1 MHIFLFGGTT
11 EGRKIAEAIAEV
23 NRAWAARDAAARAA
37 HESSGLPIA
46 AEVYVTTTYGASL
59 LPAGPGIRVHVGRL
73 DAEEMTALLE
83 EARQATGFAS
93 DETARQQLKLMSDDS
108 DGELEKS
115 GSLKSAG
122 QCSQAERCQLSASL
136 LVIDATHPYAAV
148 VSEHI
153 LTACAAAGVRCIRVE
168 REDSGAEEH
177 GIESAQKALP
187 ERESTGAGG
196 KASASEGATLHW
208 VESIEEAAVWLAR
221 EISDAKCLPGIS
233 GMKTQVPGLEEN
245 GKERALAAQ
254 AAGRNDALAQSDRS
268 SSEASQSPN
277 ILITTGSKELAPYTQ
292 IPDFAARCYVRALP
306 TVEALEKCQALG
318 FRREHLILM
327 QGPFSEEMNVAQLR
341 YADAGYLVTKASGET
356 GGFPEKC
363 EAALALGVEVICVGR
378 PKEVSIPD
386 ATWYDRGKLDAVLRR
401 IREIGTAGMCES
413 SSEDALVTCGSG
425 TTERSEDQA
434 EAADRA
440 ME

>member
-23 NRAWAARDAAARAA
+23 NREWAAHEDATACAA

-46 AEVYVTTTYGASL
+46 AEVYVTTKYGASL

-73 DAEEMTALLE
+73 DAEEMTALLM
-83 EARQATGFAS
+83 EARQ
-93 DETARQQLKLMSDDS
+93 ELNPVPDDT

-115 GSLKSAG
+115 ESPKSKG
-122 QCSQAERCQLSASL
+122 RCGQAERCPISAPL

-168 REDSGAEEH
+168 REDSGTGEH

-187 ERESTGAGG
+187 ERESTGEDG
-196 KASASEGATLHW
+196 KASAPEGAALHW
-208 VESIEEAAVWLAR
+208 VESIEEAAAW
-221 EISDAKCLPGIS
+221 
-233 GMKTQVPGLEEN
+233 
-245 GKERALAAQ
+245 
-254 AAGRNDALAQSDRS
+254 LAQSDRS
-268 SSEASQSPN
+268 SSEAAQRPN

-318 FRREHLILM
+318 FRRDHLILM

-363 EAALALGVEVICVGR
+363 EAALALGVEVVCIGR

-425 TTERSEDQA
+425 TTESSEDQA

>member
-11 EGRKIAEAIAEV
+11 EGRKIAEAIVEV
-23 NRAWAARDAAARAA
+23 NREWAARDAAACAA
-37 HESSGLPIA
+37 HESSELPIA
-46 AEVYVTTTYGASL
+46 AEVYVATAYGASL

-73 DAEEMTALLE
+73 DAEEMTALFM
-83 EARQATGFAS
+83 EARQATGFTS
-93 DETARQQLKLMSDDS
+93 DETARQQLKLMSDDT

-115 GSLKSAG
+115 ESLKSAG
-122 QCSQAERCQLSASL
+122 QCRQAERCQLSASL

-148 VSEHI
+148 VSENI

-177 GIESAQKALP
+177 GTESAQKALP
-187 ERESTGAGG
+187 ERESTGEDG
-196 KASASEGATLHW
+196 KASASEGAAFHW
-208 VESIEEAAVWLAR
+208 VESIEEAAAWLAG
-221 EISDAKCLPGIS
+221 ES
-233 GMKTQVPGLEEN
+233 
-245 GKERALAAQ
+245 AQ
-254 AAGRNDALAQSDRS
+254 R
-268 SSEASQSPN
+268 PN
-277 ILITTGSKELAPYTQ
+277 ILITTGSKELTPYTQ

-306 TVEALEKCQALG
+306 AVEALEKCQALG
-318 FRREHLILM
+318 FRRDHLILM

-386 ATWYDRGKLDAVLRR
+386 AAWYDREKSDAVLRR
-401 IREIGTAGMCES
+401 IHEIGRVG
-413 SSEDALVTCGSG
+413 TCGRSA
-425 TTERSEDQA
+425 TERSEEQA
-434 EAADRA
+434 EAADRSII
-440 ME
+440 

>member
-23 NRAWAARDAAARAA
+23 NREWAARDVA
-37 HESSGLPIA
+37 SSGLPIA
-46 AEVYVTTTYGASL
+46 AEVYVATAYGASL

-73 DAEEMTALLE
+73 DAEEMTALFE
-83 EARQATGFAS
+83 AARQATGFTS
-93 DETARQQLKLMSDDS
+93 DETARQQLKPMPGDT
-108 DGELEKS
+108 DGEMEKS
-115 GSLKSAG
+115 ESPKSAG
-122 QCSQAERCQLSASL
+122 QCRQAERCQLSASL

-148 VSEHI
+148 VSENI

-168 REDSGAEEH
+168 REDSGAGEH

-187 ERESTGAGG
+187 EREDTGAVG
-196 KASASEGATLHW
+196 KVSASESAAFHW
-208 VESIEEAAVWLAR
+208 VESIEEAAAWLAG
-221 EISDAKCLPGIS
+221 ES
-233 GMKTQVPGLEEN
+233 
-245 GKERALAAQ
+245 AQ
-254 AAGRNDALAQSDRS
+254 R
-268 SSEASQSPN
+268 PN

-318 FRREHLILM
+318 FRRDHLILM

-386 ATWYDRGKLDAVLRR
+386 AAWYDREKSDAVLRR
-401 IREIGTAGMCES
+401 IHEIGRVG
-413 SSEDALVTCGSG
+413 TCGRSA
-425 TTERSEDQA
+425 TERSEEQA
-434 EAADRA
+434 EAADRSII
-440 ME
+440 

>member
-11 EGRKIAEAIAEV
+11 EGRKIAEAIVEV
-23 NRAWAARDAAARAA
+23 NREWTARDAAACAA

-46 AEVYVTTTYGASL
+46 AEVYVTTAYGASL

-83 EARQATGFAS
+83 AARQATGFTS
-93 DETARQQLKLMSDDS
+93 DETARQQLKPMPGDT

-115 GSLKSAG
+115 KSPKSAG
-122 QCSQAERCQLSASL
+122 QCRQAERRQLSASL

-148 VSEHI
+148 VSENI

-177 GIESAQKALP
+177 GTESAQKALP
-187 ERESTGAGG
+187 ERESTGEDG
-196 KASASEGATLHW
+196 KASASEGAAFHW
-208 VESIEEAAVWLAR
+208 VASIEEAAAW
-221 EISDAKCLPGIS
+221 
-233 GMKTQVPGLEEN
+233 
-245 GKERALAAQ
+245 
-254 AAGRNDALAQSDRS
+254 LAQSDRS
-268 SSEASQSPN
+268 SSEAAQRPN

-292 IPDFAARCYVRALP
+292 IQDFAARCFVRALP
-306 TVEALEKCQALG
+306 TVEALEKCQTLG
-318 FRREHLILM
+318 FRRDHLILM

-341 YADAGYLVTKASGET
+341 YAEAGYLVTKASGET

-363 EAALALGVEVICVGR
+363 EAALALGVEVVCIGR

-386 ATWYDRGKLDAVLRR
+386 AAWYDREKSDAVLRR
-401 IREIGTAGMCES
+401 IHEIGRVG
-413 SSEDALVTCGSG
+413 TCGRSA
-425 TTERSEDQA
+425 TERSEEQA
-434 EAADRA
+434 EAADRSII
-440 ME
+440 

>member
-23 NRAWAARDAAARAA
+23 NREWAARDAAACAA

-59 LPAGPGIRVHVGRL
+59 LPAGPGITVHVGRL
-73 DAEEMTALLE
+73 DAEEMTALFE
-83 EARQATGFAS
+83 AARQATGFTS
-93 DETARQQLKLMSDDS
+93 DETARQELNPMPDDT

-115 GSLKSAG
+115 ESLKSAG
-122 QCSQAERCQLSASL
+122 QCRQAERCQLSASL

-148 VSEHI
+148 VSENI

-177 GIESAQKALP
+177 GTESAQKALP
-187 ERESTGAGG
+187 ERESTGEDG
-196 KASASEGATLHW
+196 KASAPEAAAFHW
-208 VESIEEAAVWLAR
+208 VESIEEAAAWLAQ
-221 EISDAKCLPGIS
+221 L
-233 GMKTQVPGLEEN
+233 
-245 GKERALAAQ
+245 
-254 AAGRNDALAQSDRS
+254 DRS
-268 SSEASQSPN
+268 SSEAAQRPN

-318 FRREHLILM
+318 FRRDHLILM

-363 EAALALGVEVICVGR
+363 EAALALGVEVICVGL

-386 ATWYDRGKLDAVLRR
+386 AAWYDREKSDAVLRR
-401 IREIGTAGMCES
+401 IHEIGSAG
-413 SSEDALVTCGSG
+413 ACGRSA
-425 TTERSEDQA
+425 TERSEKQA
-434 EAADRA
+434 EAADCSII
-440 ME
+440 

>member
-23 NRAWAARDAAARAA
+23 NREWAARDAA
-37 HESSGLPIA
+37 SSGLPIV
-46 AEVYVTTTYGASL
+46 AEVYVATAYGASL

-73 DAEEMTALLE
+73 DAEEMTALFK
-83 EARQATGFAS
+83 AA
-93 DETARQQLKLMSDDS
+93 QQT
-108 DGELEKS
+108 
-115 GSLKSAG
+115 
-122 QCSQAERCQLSASL
+122 SASL

-148 VSEHI
+148 VSENI

-168 REDSGAEEH
+168 RED
-177 GIESAQKALP
+177 
-187 ERESTGAGG
+187 TGASG
-196 KASASEGATLHW
+196 KASASESAAFHW
-208 VESIEEAAVWLAR
+208 VESIEEAAAWL
-221 EISDAKCLPGIS
+221 EQP
-233 GMKTQVPGLEEN
+233 
-245 GKERALAAQ
+245 
-254 AAGRNDALAQSDRS
+254 DRS
-268 SSEASQSPN
+268 SSEAAQRPN

-292 IPDFAARCYVRALP
+292 IPDFATRCYVRALP

-318 FRREHLILM
+318 FRRDHLILM

-386 ATWYDRGKLDAVLRR
+386 AAWYDREKSDAVLRR
-401 IREIGTAGMCES
+401 IHEIGRVG
-413 SSEDALVTCGSG
+413 TCGRSA
-425 TTERSEDQA
+425 TERSEEQA
-434 EAADRA
+434 EAADRGII
-440 ME
+440 

>member
-11 EGRKIAEAIAEV
+11 EGRKIAEAIVEV
-23 NRAWAARDAAARAA
+23 NREWAARDVT
-37 HESSGLPIA
+37 SSWLPIA
-46 AEVYVTTTYGASL
+46 AEVYVTTAYGASL
-59 LPAGPGIRVHVGRL
+59 LPAGPGITVHVGRL

-83 EARQATGFAS
+83 AARQATGFTS
-93 DETARQQLKLMSDDS
+93 DETARQQLKPMPGDT
-108 DGELEKS
+108 DGEMEKS
-115 GSLKSAG
+115 ESPKSAG
-122 QCSQAERCQLSASL
+122 QCRQAERCQLSASL

-148 VSEHI
+148 VSENI

-168 REDSGAEEH
+168 REDSGAEKH
-177 GIESAQKALP
+177 GTESAQKALP
-187 ERESTGAGG
+187 EREDTGAGG
-196 KASASEGATLHW
+196 KASASEGAAFHW
-208 VESIEEAAVWLAR
+208 VESIEEAAAWLAG
-221 EISDAKCLPGIS
+221 ES
-233 GMKTQVPGLEEN
+233 
-245 GKERALAAQ
+245 AQ
-254 AAGRNDALAQSDRS
+254 R
-268 SSEASQSPN
+268 PN

-318 FRREHLILM
+318 FRRDHLILM

-386 ATWYDRGKLDAVLRR
+386 AAWYDREKSDAVLRR
-401 IREIGTAGMCES
+401 IHEIGRVG
-413 SSEDALVTCGSG
+413 TCGRSA
-425 TTERSEDQA
+425 TERSEEQA
-434 EAADRA
+434 EAADRGII
-440 ME
+440 

>member
-11 EGRKIAEAIAEV
+11 EGRKIAEAIVEV
-23 NRAWAARDAAARAA
+23 NREWAARDEKEAMPRRDADMPVVQRSDAQEHEASAKFQYRNEWAARDV
-37 HESSGLPIA
+37 EPSGLPIA
-46 AEVYVTTTYGASL
+46 AEVYVTTAYGASL
-59 LPAGPGIRVHVGRL
+59 LPAGPGITVHVGRL
-73 DAEEMTALLE
+73 GAEEMTALFM
-83 EARQATGFAS
+83 EARQATGFTS
-93 DETARQQLKLMSDDS
+93 DETARQQLKLMSDDT

-115 GSLKSAG
+115 ESLKSAG
-122 QCSQAERCQLSASL
+122 QCRQAERCQLSASL

-148 VSEHI
+148 VSENI

-177 GIESAQKALP
+177 GTESAQKALP
-187 ERESTGAGG
+187 ERESTGEDG
-196 KASASEGATLHW
+196 KVSASEGAAFHW
-208 VESIEEAAVWLAR
+208 VESIEEVAAWLAG
-221 EISDAKCLPGIS
+221 ES
-233 GMKTQVPGLEEN
+233 
-245 GKERALAAQ
+245 AQ
-254 AAGRNDALAQSDRS
+254 R
-268 SSEASQSPN
+268 PN
-277 ILITTGSKELAPYTQ
+277 ILITTGSKELAPYTR

-318 FRREHLILM
+318 FRRDHLILM

-386 ATWYDRGKLDAVLRR
+386 AAWYDREKSDAVLRR
-401 IREIGTAGMCES
+401 IHEIGRVG
-413 SSEDALVTCGSG
+413 TCGRSA
-425 TTERSEDQA
+425 TERSEEQA
-434 EAADRA
+434 EAADRGII
-440 ME
+440 

>member
-11 EGRKIAEAIAEV
+11 EGRKIAEAIVEV
-23 NRAWAARDAAARAA
+23 NREWAARDAAACAA
-37 HESSGLPIA
+37 HESSELPIA

-73 DAEEMTALLE
+73 DAEEMTALF
-83 EARQATGFAS
+83 EAA
-93 DETARQQLKLMSDDS
+93 QQT
-108 DGELEKS
+108 
-115 GSLKSAG
+115 SAP
-122 QCSQAERCQLSASL
+122 L

-148 VSEHI
+148 VSENI

-168 REDSGAEEH
+168 REDSGAGEH
-177 GIESAQKALP
+177 GTESAQKALP

-196 KASASEGATLHW
+196 KASASESAEFHW
-208 VESIEEAAVWLAR
+208 VESIEEAAAW
-221 EISDAKCLPGIS
+221 
-233 GMKTQVPGLEEN
+233 
-245 GKERALAAQ
+245 
-254 AAGRNDALAQSDRS
+254 LAQSDRS
-268 SSEASQSPN
+268 SSEAAQRPN
-277 ILITTGSKELAPYTQ
+277 ILITTGSKELAPYTR

-318 FRREHLILM
+318 FRRDHLILM

-341 YADAGYLVTKASGET
+341 YAEAGYLVTKASGET

-386 ATWYDRGKLDAVLRR
+386 AAWYDREKSDAVLRR
-401 IREIGTAGMCES
+401 IHEIGRVG
-413 SSEDALVTCGSG
+413 TCGRSA
-425 TTERSEDQA
+425 TERSEEQA
-434 EAADRA
+434 EAADRSII
-440 ME
+440 

>member
-23 NRAWAARDAAARAA
+23 NREWAARDVA
-37 HESSGLPIA
+37 SSGLPIA
-46 AEVYVTTTYGASL
+46 AEVYVATAYGASL

-73 DAEEMTALLE
+73 DAEEMTALFE
-83 EARQATGFAS
+83 AARQATEFTS
-93 DETARQQLKLMSDDS
+93 DETARQQLKPMLDDT
-108 DGELEKS
+108 DGEMEKYES
-115 GSLKSAG
+115 PKSAG
-122 QCSQAERCQLSASL
+122 RCGQAERCQLSGPL

-148 VSEHI
+148 VSENI

-177 GIESAQKALP
+177 GTESAQKALP
-187 ERESTGAGG
+187 ERESTGEDG
-196 KASASEGATLHW
+196 KASAPEGAAFHW
-208 VESIEEAAVWLAR
+208 VESIEEAAAWLAG
-221 EISDAKCLPGIS
+221 ES
-233 GMKTQVPGLEEN
+233 
-245 GKERALAAQ
+245 AQ
-254 AAGRNDALAQSDRS
+254 R
-268 SSEASQSPN
+268 PN
-277 ILITTGSKELAPYTQ
+277 ILITTGSKELTPYTQ

-318 FRREHLILM
+318 FRRDHLILM

-363 EAALALGVEVICVGR
+363 EAALALGVEVVCIGR

-386 ATWYDRGKLDAVLRR
+386 AAWYDRENLDAVLRR
-401 IREIGTAGMCES
+401 IHEIGRVG
-413 SSEDALVTCGSG
+413 TCGRSA
-425 TTERSEDQA
+425 TERSEEQA
-434 EAADRA
+434 EAADRSII
-440 ME
+440 

>member
-23 NRAWAARDAAARAA
+23 NREWAA

-83 EARQATGFAS
+83 EARQ
-93 DETARQQLKLMSDDS
+93 ELNLMPDDT

-115 GSLKSAG
+115 EVPKSAG
-122 QCSQAERCQLSASL
+122 RCGQAERCQISAPL

-196 KASASEGATLHW
+196 KASAPEGAALHW
-208 VESIEEAAVWLAR
+208 VESIEEAAAW
-221 EISDAKCLPGIS
+221 
-233 GMKTQVPGLEEN
+233 
-245 GKERALAAQ
+245 
-254 AAGRNDALAQSDRS
+254 LAQSDRS
-268 SSEASQSPN
+268 SSEAAQRPN

-306 TVEALEKCQALG
+306 TVEALKKCQALG
-318 FRREHLILM
+318 FRRDHLILM

-363 EAALALGVEVICVGR
+363 EAALALGVEVVCVGR

-401 IREIGTAGMCES
+401 IREIGTVGMCES
-413 SSEDALVTCGSG
+413 SRPRYGMKI
-425 TTERSEDQA
+425 
-434 EAADRA
+434 EATLPSRTDSCRYGGRT
-440 ME
+440 

>member
-11 EGRKIAEAIAEV
+11 EGRKIAEAIVEV
-23 NRAWAARDAAARAA
+23 NREWAARDAAACAA
-37 HESSGLPIA
+37 HESSELPIA

-59 LPAGPGIRVHVGRL
+59 LPAGPGITVHVGRL
-73 DAEEMTALLE
+73 DAEEMTALFE
-83 EARQATGFAS
+83 AARQATGFTS
-93 DETARQQLKLMSDDS
+93 DETARQELNPMPDDT

-115 GSLKSAG
+115 ESLKSAG
-122 QCSQAERCQLSASL
+122 QCRQAERCPLSSQL

-148 VSEHI
+148 VSENI

-168 REDSGAEEH
+168 REDSGAGEH
-177 GIESAQKALP
+177 GTESAQKALP

-196 KASASEGATLHW
+196 KASASESAAFHW
-208 VESIEEAAVWLAR
+208 VESIEEAAAW
-221 EISDAKCLPGIS
+221 
-233 GMKTQVPGLEEN
+233 
-245 GKERALAAQ
+245 
-254 AAGRNDALAQSDRS
+254 LAQSDRS
-268 SSEASQSPN
+268 SSEAAQRPN
-277 ILITTGSKELAPYTQ
+277 ILITTGSKELAPYTR

-318 FRREHLILM
+318 FRRDHLILM

-341 YADAGYLVTKASGET
+341 YAEAGYLVTKASGET

-386 ATWYDRGKLDAVLRR
+386 AAWYDREKSDAVLRR
-401 IREIGTAGMCES
+401 IHEIGRVG
-413 SSEDALVTCGSG
+413 TCGRSA
-425 TTERSEDQA
+425 TERSEEQA
-434 EAADRA
+434 EAADRSII
-440 ME
+440 

>member
-11 EGRKIAEAIAEV
+11 EGRKIAEAIVEV
-23 NRAWAARDAAARAA
+23 NREWAARDAAACAA

-46 AEVYVTTTYGASL
+46 AEVYVTTAYGASL

-73 DAEEMTALLE
+73 DAEEMTALFE
-83 EARQATGFAS
+83 AARQATGFTS
-93 DETARQQLKLMSDDS
+93 DETARQQLKPMPGDT
-108 DGELEKS
+108 DGEMEKS
-115 GSLKSAG
+115 ESPKSAG
-122 QCSQAERCQLSASL
+122 QCRQAERCQLSASL

-148 VSEHI
+148 VSENI

-168 REDSGAEEH
+168 REDSGAGEH
-177 GIESAQKALP
+177 GIESAQKAFP
-187 ERESTGAGG
+187 EREDTGAGG
-196 KASASEGATLHW
+196 KASASEGAAFHW
-208 VESIEEAAVWLAR
+208 VESIEDAAAWLAG
-221 EISDAKCLPGIS
+221 ES
-233 GMKTQVPGLEEN
+233 
-245 GKERALAAQ
+245 AQ
-254 AAGRNDALAQSDRS
+254 R
-268 SSEASQSPN
+268 PN

-318 FRREHLILM
+318 FRRDHLILM

-386 ATWYDRGKLDAVLRR
+386 AAWYDREKSDAVLRR
-401 IREIGTAGMCES
+401 IHEIGRVG
-413 SSEDALVTCGSG
+413 TCGRSA
-425 TTERSEDQA
+425 TERSEEQA
-434 EAADRA
+434 EAADRGII
-440 ME
+440 

>member
-11 EGRKIAEAIAEV
+11 EGRKIAEAIVEV
-23 NRAWAARDAAARAA
+23 NREWAARDAAACAA
-37 HESSGLPIA
+37 HESSELPIA

-59 LPAGPGIRVHVGRL
+59 LPAGPGITVHVGRL
-73 DAEEMTALLE
+73 DAEEMTALFE
-83 EARQATGFAS
+83 AARQATGFTS
-93 DETARQQLKLMSDDS
+93 DETARQELNPMPDDT

-115 GSLKSAG
+115 ESLKSAG
-122 QCSQAERCQLSASL
+122 QCRQAERCPLSSQL

-148 VSEHI
+148 VSENI

-168 REDSGAEEH
+168 REDSGAGEY
-177 GIESAQKALP
+177 GTESAQKALP

-196 KASASEGATLHW
+196 KASASEGAALHW
-208 VESIEEAAVWLAR
+208 VESIEEAAAWLGQ
-221 EISDAKCLPGIS
+221 P
-233 GMKTQVPGLEEN
+233 
-245 GKERALAAQ
+245 
-254 AAGRNDALAQSDRS
+254 DRS
-268 SSEASQSPN
+268 SSAAAQRPN

-318 FRREHLILM
+318 FRRDHLILM

-341 YADAGYLVTKASGET
+341 YAEAGYLVTKASGET

-378 PKEVSIPD
+378 PKEVSIPN
-386 ATWYDRGKLDAVLRR
+386 AVWYDREKSDAVLRR
-401 IREIGTAGMCES
+401 IHEIGRVG
-413 SSEDALVTCGSG
+413 TCGRSA
-425 TTERSEDQA
+425 TERSEKQA
-434 EAADRA
+434 EAADCSII
-440 ME
+440 

>member
-11 EGRKIAEAIAEV
+11 EGRKIAEAIVEV
-23 NRAWAARDAAARAA
+23 NREWAAHEDVAAWAA

-46 AEVYVTTTYGASL
+46 AEVYVTTAYGASL
-59 LPAGPGIRVHVGRL
+59 LPTGPGITVHVGRL
-73 DAEEMTALLE
+73 DAEEMTALFE
-83 EARQATGFAS
+83 AARQATGFTS
-93 DETARQQLKLMSDDS
+93 DETARQELNPMTDDT

-115 GSLKSAG
+115 ESLKSAE
-122 QCSQAERCQLSASL
+122 QCRQAERCPLSSQL

-148 VSEHI
+148 VSENI

-168 REDSGAEEH
+168 REDSGA
-177 GIESAQKALP
+177 
-187 ERESTGAGG
+187 GG
-196 KASASEGATLHW
+196 KASASEGAAFHW
-208 VESIEEAAVWLAR
+208 VESIEEAAAWLAG
-221 EISDAKCLPGIS
+221 ES
-233 GMKTQVPGLEEN
+233 
-245 GKERALAAQ
+245 AQ
-254 AAGRNDALAQSDRS
+254 R
-268 SSEASQSPN
+268 PN

-292 IPDFAARCYVRALP
+292 IPDFAVRCYVRALP

-318 FRREHLILM
+318 FRRDHLILM

-386 ATWYDRGKLDAVLRR
+386 AAWYDREKSDAVLRR
-401 IREIGTAGMCES
+401 IHEIGRVG
-413 SSEDALVTCGSG
+413 TCGGSA
-425 TTERSEDQA
+425 TERSEEQA
-434 EAADRA
+434 EAADRSII
-440 ME
+440 